1 MKRGGLLTLTSSGLY
16 CKQGDF
22 YIDPWK
28 PVKKA
33 VVTHA
38 HADHA
43 YRGHQRYLVPK
54 AGEQLSR
61 IRLDDDAIIATQD
74 YGYLTTNK
82 AVTEIY
88 HPSRHDPRPSPSR
101 AEPQD

>member
-1 MKRGGLLTLTSSGLY
+1 MKRGGLISLTASGLY

-38 HADHA
+38 HAIMH
-43 YRGHQRYLVPK
+43 
-54 AGEQLSR
+54 
-61 IRLDDDAIIATQD
+61 T
-74 YGYLTTNK
+74 
-82 AVTEIY
+82 AVTADISSLKRE
-88 HPSRHDPRPSPSR
+88 SNSLASV
-101 AEPQD
+101 